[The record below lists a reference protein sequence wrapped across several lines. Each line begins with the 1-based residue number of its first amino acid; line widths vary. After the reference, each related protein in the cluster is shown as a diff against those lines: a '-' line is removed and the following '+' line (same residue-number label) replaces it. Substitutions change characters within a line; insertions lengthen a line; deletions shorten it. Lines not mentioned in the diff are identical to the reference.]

1 MATSRTEQ
9 GDRCVARAWALL
21 DRGEHLARQGDGNPA
36 GAGLWLLAANAILRA
51 RDALEAVHPAAP
63 GSRSQQVLVE
73 GTCSELVRSA
83 ARQLARIP
91 AGDEP
96 AGLRLALVHLAQADE
111 EVQER
116 LCS

>member
-1 MATSRTEQ
+1 MATSRTEH
-9 GDRCVARAWALL
+9 GDRCVVRAWALL
-21 DRGEHLARQGDGNPA
+21 ERAEHLARRGDGNPA
-36 GAGLWLLAANAILRA
+36 GADLWLLAANAILRA
-51 RDALEAVHPAAP
+51 RDALEVVHPAAS
-63 GSRSQQVLVE
+63 GSRSPQILVG

-96 AGLRLALVHLAQADE
+96 AGLRLALVHLTRADE

>member
-1 MATSRTEQ
+1 MAVSRTEH

-63 GSRSQQVLVE
+63 GSRSRQVLVE

-83 ARQLARIP
+83 AQQLARIP

-111 EVQER
+111 EVR
-116 LCS
+116 ARWCS

>member
-1 MATSRTEQ
+1 MATARTEQ

-21 DRGEHLARQGDGNPA
+21 DRGEHLPRQGDGNPA

-63 GSRSQQVLVE
+63 GSRSRQVLVE

-83 ARQLARIP
+83 ARQLGRIP

-96 AGLRLALVHLAQADE
+96 AGLGLALVHLAKADE
-111 EVQER
+111 VVQER

>member
-1 MATSRTEQ
+1 MATSRNEQ
-9 GDRCVARAWALL
+9 GDRCLARAWALL
-21 DRGEHLARQGDGNPA
+21 DRGEHLARQGDGDDA

-63 GSRSQQVLVE
+63 GSRGRQVLVE
-73 GTCSELVRSA
+73 ETCSELVRSA

-91 AGDEP
+91 AGHEP
-96 AGLRLALVHLAQADE
+96 AGLRLALVHLAQADQ